1 MRRSAFS
8 LMELLVVI
16 VIISVLAAM
25 LMPTIKLVRSRALQ
39 LNCINNQRQVMLG
52 IAAYAHE
59 NEGMTPA
66 AAGNFPAW
74 NSPFATSVTALLYL
88 GYIDAGKV
96 VAWSGGGCMNPPSM
110 RWPNAVSC
118 TAFKPLYNPNP
129 TGTLYTMYNVRWT
142 FGGPFN
148 GEMFV
153 YNNGGSAILGT
164 LRSTIPYLADTVV
177 TANPV
182 FSGYYW
188 APNYQANGI
197 GIRMG
202 HSGRTVSGYAD
213 GHAASNS
220 KAQMVEQGIASV
232 VLWP

>member
-1 MRRSAFS
+1 MNRAAFT

-16 VIISVLAAM
+16 SIIALLAAM
-25 LMPTIKLVRSRALQ
+25 LLPVIKLVRSTAIQ
-39 LNCINNQRQVMLG
+39 LNCVNNQRQVMLG

-66 AAGNFPAW
+66 AAGNYPAW

-96 VAWSGGGCMNPPSM
+96 VSWSGGGCMNPPSM
-110 RWPNAVSC
+110 RWPNVVSC

-129 TGTLYTMYNVRWT
+129 PGILYTMYNVRWT

-148 GEMFV
+148 GEMFI

-164 LRSTIPYLADTVV
+164 LRSTIPYLADTVE
-177 TANPV
+177 TTNPV

-188 APNYQANGI
+188 APNYLCNGV
-197 GIRMG
+197 GIRLG
-202 HSGRTVSGYAD
+202 HNGRTVVGYAD
-213 GHAASNS
+213 GHAAAQT
-220 KAQMVEQGIASV
+220 KAEIVTQGIASV
-232 VLWP
+232 VVVP